1 MPAIPSMEQ
10 VPIGA
15 VSWAQ
20 NICCSDT
27 NAPLPGSNSFT
38 KGQAK
43 SRFEANGCRVRTQE
57 GRQWRLSGQGDSWRP
72 GGVSLDCR
80 GNITRN

>member
-43 SRFEANGCRVRTQE
+43 SRFEANGAVSELRKNDNGVCQ
-57 GRQWRLSGQGDSWRP
+57 GRATHGGQAA
-72 GGVSLDCR
+72 
-80 GNITRN
+80 